1 MSTPSPLSTQRL
13 ASIDVFRG
21 ITILAMIFVND
32 VAGVSGIPAWMKH
45 VPASEHGMTFVD
57 VVFPAFL
64 FIVGMSIPFA
74 LAAREKRGES
84 VFQRWQH
91 ILLRTLALLVLGV
104 FMVNTEGG
112 NYSESGMLMNIYP
125 WSILLYCFAILIWNQ
140 YPRSVEKKNL
150 YRGLQILGIVGLIV
164 LFLLY
169 RGGDGSEMMRPHWW
183 GILGL
188 IGWAYLYAC
197 IVYDVSRRSFVAVVS
212 MIALFICLYMG
223 LRADGLLLPGG
234 LNWLKGQGGNFSHA
248 AIVLAGTALSLLIR
262 NRNPK
267 TEYVNILT
275 QILFMAAL
283 LAIAGYMLEPFY
295 GIQKNAASPTWSL
308 YSAAICTILFA
319 ALYGLM
325 DIKGWVSWANF
336 LRPAGANAL
345 LIYFLPPI
353 FYALLAWAGLEFYA
367 AMGIGMLGIV
377 RSIAFALLMIAAVA
391 GLNKLGI
398 SLKI

>member
-1 MSTPSPLSTQRL
+1 MSATSPLPTQRL
-13 ASIDVFRG
+13 VSIDVFRG

-45 VPASEHGMTFVD
+45 APSSEHGMTFVD

-91 ILLRTLALLVLGV
+91 ILLRTLALLILGV

-125 WSILLYCFAILIWNQ
+125 WSILFYLFAILIWNQ
-140 YPRSVEKKNL
+140 YPRSPEKKTL
-150 YRGLQILGIVGLIV
+150 YRGLQLLGAAGLIG
-164 LFLLY
+164 LFFLY
-169 RGGDGSEMMRPHWW
+169 RGGDGSEMMRTHWW

-197 IVYDVSRRSFVAVVS
+197 IVYDASGRSLVGVVS
-212 MIALFICLYMG
+212 MIALFTCLYMG
-223 LRADGLLLPGG
+223 LRSDGMLLPNG
-234 LNWLKGQGGNFSHA
+234 LNALKGQGGNFSHA

-262 NRNPK
+262 NQNPK
-267 TEYVNILT
+267 TDYPKILT
-275 QILFMAAL
+275 HMLFMAAL
-283 LAIAGYMLEPFY
+283 LGIAGFMLEPFY

-308 YSAAICTILFA
+308 YSAAICTALFA
-319 ALYGLM
+319 ALYWLM
-325 DIKGWVSWANF
+325 DVKGWVSWANF

-353 FYALLAWAGLEFYA
+353 FYALLAWTGIEFYA
-367 AMGIGMLGIV
+367 AMGAGMIGIV
-377 RSIAFALLMIAAVA
+377 RSLAFALVMIAAVA